1 MSNHDLDMLVS
12 FNLNMFSGGELGTN
26 RLILV
31 SQNSSVK
38 TLWTECQKLIKQ
50 FHIMFHTEDT
60 LMLKES
66 PWSAMCRGKRAPATT
81 ATTTPQIN
89 FYVLQPWNFINF

>member
-38 TLWTECQKLIKQ
+38 TL
-50 FHIMFHTEDT
+50 
-60 LMLKES
+60 
-66 PWSAMCRGKRAPATT
+66 
-81 ATTTPQIN
+81 
-89 FYVLQPWNFINF
+89 